1 LHGQYGYE
9 NVKNKPIGRISK
21 LLDYAIEK
29 EKDNAVWDVW
39 CSLYPHMSM
48 GLIKGMKYNEFK
60 DKLFEKQYHYTEKSS
75 EEIINE
81 IEAIIKRR

>member
-1 LHGQYGYE
+1 MHGQYGYE

-29 EKDNAVWDVW
+29 EKDQATWDVW

-75 EEIINE
+75 EDIINE

>member
-1 LHGQYGYE
+1 MHSQYGYQ
-9 NVKNKPIGRISK
+9 NIKNKPIGNIKK

-29 EKDNAVWDVW
+29 EKDQATWDVW